1 MSLAISKDE
10 LISITGG
17 RSLASSNERLVC
29 RGAEF
34 DSRAIKGGEL
44 FVALKGDTTHGHQFL
59 KVAFDRGASL
69 YLVEDEK
76 VAESF
81 PEPARLVLVSDTLKA
96 FWTLATWWRR
106 KLNVPVVAITGSVGK
121 TTVKELTSQILLQ
134 HSRGAY
140 SIKSFNNHVG
150 VPYSICQIST
160 DHQWAVLEMGMN
172 HEGEI
177 RNLTRIAEP
186 DVAVV
191 SIIAP
196 AHIENLG
203 SLENIAKAKL
213 EILEGLKKGGTLV
226 VNGEDAVLSS
236 AISSLTSIRV
246 TSFGKSE
253 SCEASVGDIKSLGL
267 GGISFTLKVGK
278 DSAPITMDF
287 MGEHNAMNAACA
299 ALAAKTLVPSL
310 TFAQITKGLESFRA
324 PQQRLNVKELVG
336 GRKIIDDAYNAN
348 PESMKVLLTLAHSL
362 KSETVEGEVVHKRI
376 GLVLGDMLELGTHSE
391 KFHREVGT
399 LVGKLNPAFL
409 ITVGPASVW
418 YREEAVKAGINAID
432 AESPELAAQ
441 VALKLGFDILLVKA
455 SRGMKLE
462 KTVATILAREGK
474 LLENP

>member
-1 MSLAISKDE
+1 MA
-10 LISITGG
+10 
-17 RSLASSNERLVC
+17 
-29 RGAEF
+29 
-34 DSRAIKGGEL
+34 
-44 FVALKGDTTHGHQFL
+44 FL
-59 KVAFDRGASL
+59 
-69 YLVEDEK
+69 
-76 VAESF
+76 
-81 PEPARLVLVSDTLKA
+81 
-96 FWTLATWWRR
+96 
-106 KLNVPVVAITGSVGK
+106 
-121 TTVKELTSQILLQ
+121 
-134 HSRGAY
+134 
-140 SIKSFNNHVG
+140 
-150 VPYSICQIST
+150 
-160 DHQWAVLEMGMN
+160 
-172 HEGEI
+172 
-177 RNLTRIAEP
+177 
-186 DVAVV
+186 
-191 SIIAP
+191 
-196 AHIENLG
+196 
-203 SLENIAKAKL
+203 
-213 EILEGLKKGGTLV
+213 
-226 VNGEDAVLSS
+226 
-236 AISSLTSIRV
+236 
-246 TSFGKSE
+246 
-253 SCEASVGDIKSLGL
+253 
-267 GGISFTLKVGK
+267 
-278 DSAPITMDF
+278 
-287 MGEHNAMNAACA
+287 GEHNAMNAACA